1 MMLLNAASS
10 FDNNIPLNGTD
21 VALEHFSKGPV
32 SHEVRV
38 IPDYTSPLSRLEV
51 VVRDNNIVLPLPKRY
66 QKLSVRERAE
76 SLFGEMRGFNEEE
89 WQLYAQM
96 LSRDPVIEENVF

>member
-1 MMLLNAASS
+1 MMLNAASS
-10 FDNNIPLNGTD
+10 FDNNIPFNSTN

-38 IPDYTSPLSRLEV
+38 IPDYASPLSCLEV
-51 VVRDNNIVLPLPKRY
+51 VVRNNNIVLPLPKRY